1 MALSI
6 KRIREAHDILEKY
19 NGNNPLIIKVKNIVL
34 VYKTRAMN
42 DFECAYVLANHNK
55 EPKLLN
61 KIVKIADWFGL
72 DLQLKW
78 NTEFTPQKLK
88 VTWLIGETETL
99 YHFYC
104 ICRRSQTTAVEV
116 FAPKKAILTQ
126 LEDDG
131 WEKLEIDFK
140 PYNERSGLVL
150 YPHQEEAVRFLV
162 AKKKA
167 ILAHSMGHGKTASA
181 IVAALE
187 SKYEKILVICPQS
200 MKASWVREL
209 SRYVDSDE
217 ITTVE
222 GSKWK
227 ENKFTIINYEILK
240 NFYEVPT
247 EIKKEKELN
256 LNDDGKIVEV
266 TKERETVSK
275 RKSVIDNAMS
285 NSQLFQSKFD
295 LVIIDEAHRLS
306 NTKSGI
312 FKIVSDLVKRSNPRG
327 IYAITGTPIT
337 NRPINFFNM
346 LKIINSPI
354 AKDWEYYVRRYCDG
368 KQIFNAK
375 EKKAYTAMFLRS
387 IGKYSWYDLT
397 PTENDK
403 LLEYLEAHCKKLWL
417 TNGASHLDELQE
429 VIKPYYIRRDK
440 SDIKTLVNK
449 SIKVLEYELDDG
461 MRAEYENVWNDY
473 LMEKGDTS
481 KSEKFKR
488 ITEGIVFRQWLANN
502 MIPYTIRKVEELVEQ
517 GHKVVV
523 FTSFDNEL
531 YELQSAFG
539 DSCVI
544 HNGKLSALQK
554 TRAVDEFQNNS
565 SKKVFIGNIFSA
577 GVGLTL
583 VASDTVI
590 FNSITFVPGDM
601 LQAEDRIHR
610 LNQDKDCTVYYQV
623 FKDTYMEHMFDIV
636 HGKSEI
642 IDKLIISEKDKH

>member
-42 DFECAYVLANHNK
+42 DFECAYVLANHDK

-88 VTWLIGETETL
+88 VTWLIGETDTL

-266 TKERETVSK
+266 TKEKETVSR

-449 SIKVLEYELDDG
+449 SIKVLEYELDDN
-461 MRAEYENVWNDY
+461 MRAEYENVWNEY
-473 LMEKGDTS
+473 LMEKGDAS

>member
-6 KRIREAHDILEKY
+6 KRIREAHDILEEY

-42 DFECAYVLANHNK
+42 DFECAYVLANHDK

-449 SIKVLEYELDDG
+449 SIKVLEYELDDD
-461 MRAEYENVWNDY
+461 MRAEYENVWNEY

-488 ITEGIVFRQWLANN
+488 ITEGIVFRQWLANH

>member
-42 DFECAYVLANHNK
+42 DFECAYVLANHDK

-403 LLEYLEAHCKKLWL
+403 LLEYL
-417 TNGASHLDELQE
+417 
-429 VIKPYYIRRDK
+429 
-440 SDIKTLVNK
+440 
-449 SIKVLEYELDDG
+449 
-461 MRAEYENVWNDY
+461 
-473 LMEKGDTS
+473 
-481 KSEKFKR
+481 
-488 ITEGIVFRQWLANN
+488 
-502 MIPYTIRKVEELVEQ
+502 
-517 GHKVVV
+517 
-523 FTSFDNEL
+523 
-531 YELQSAFG
+531 
-539 DSCVI
+539 
-544 HNGKLSALQK
+544 
-554 TRAVDEFQNNS
+554 
-565 SKKVFIGNIFSA
+565 
-577 GVGLTL
+577 
-583 VASDTVI
+583 
-590 FNSITFVPGDM
+590 
-601 LQAEDRIHR
+601 
-610 LNQDKDCTVYYQV
+610 
-623 FKDTYMEHMFDIV
+623 
-636 HGKSEI
+636 
-642 IDKLIISEKDKH
+642 